1 MLQVG
6 VRQLNC
12 RCAGTCDN
20 GDDPEQDRGRL
31 KERGQVLYINGNGMP
46 PELQCKFSEG
56 VRLLTN
62 CTCKVRSRKNKRPA
76 QLVLDLVYI
85 STTSGNQ
92 RLGQGKRDRERK
104 ATEFTLPGAVHN
116 RGGERLLKNH
126 CVVVLRIGT

>member
-31 KERGQVLYINGNGMP
+31 KERGQVLYINVSGMP
-46 PELQCKFSEG
+46 PELQCKFSKG

-85 STTSGNQ
+85 SITSGISAWD
-92 RLGQGKRDRERK
+92 RAKETERERQPNSRYQVPST
-104 ATEFTLPGAVHN
+104 TEVGSDFLRTT
-116 RGGERLLKNH
+116 
-126 CVVVLRIGT
+126 VLWFSE